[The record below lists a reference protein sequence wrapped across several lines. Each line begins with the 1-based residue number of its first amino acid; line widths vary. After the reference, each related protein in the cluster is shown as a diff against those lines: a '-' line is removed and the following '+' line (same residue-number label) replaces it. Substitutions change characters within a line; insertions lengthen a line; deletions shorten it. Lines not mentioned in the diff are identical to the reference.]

1 MRLVLDAEQEQLR
14 AALRDLLADHATSA
28 DVRAAMAGEPG
39 HDPALWRRLGEL
51 GALGLV
57 VPEEQGGSGA
67 GHVERAVAAEELG
80 RVVAPSPFLGSAVL
94 AVDTL
99 LALGT
104 GADLLPGLASGEVL
118 ATVAVAAPGRGL
130 LDPGPP
136 TRRPRRGG
144 ATDRWARRPPQRR
157 RGLRPPVGGGAAG
170 TPATGGGGVAGN
182 ASAGKAAGGARAVPR
197 DGGWAL
203 EGELSPVVDGVAADV
218 LLVYA
223 QADDGPAFF
232 RVDAAAPGLTRAA
245 LRTLDPTRRL
255 ARVTLAATPATRLD
269 GDAAEALRHAA
280 DLAAVAL
287 AAGKLGVLRRAL
299 ERTVEYAKVRTQFGR
314 PIGSYQAVKHGCADM
329 AVALEL
335 GESAVRHAAWAADHD
350 RAALPLAAATALAY
364 LGPATFAAA
373 QSMIQY
379 HGGIGYTWEHD
390 AHLYYKRA
398 KSDQLLLG
406 APSTLR
412 ARLATL
418 LALEG

>member
-104 GADLLPGLASGEVL
+104 EADLLPGLASGEVL

-136 TRRPRRGG
+136 APDPAASGDRPLRGG
-144 ATDRWARRPPQRR
+144 AGPVAAA
-157 RGLRPPVGGGAAG
+157 VGGGGA
-170 TPATGGGGVAGN
+170 
-182 ASAGKAAGGARAVPR
+182 AAGGARAVPR

-203 EGELSPVVDGVAADV
+203 EGELSPVVDGVVADV

-418 LALEG
+418 LEG